1 MPFKNF
7 FLINIMNYE
16 SIIEISA
23 SDNNKIIPIIK
34 TKNDISKIRFSPKIV
49 EYVLREG
56 YYPQDIADIQ
66 EVENGYKFILSGGTI
81 TSKKDIDYCLEN
93 NIKIMFSPHLDE
105 ELVKYC
111 FEHGT
116 IIIPGVFT
124 ATEIMKA
131 YNMGVKI
138 VKFFPYNFISTNSL
152 KSFLNV
158 FNKLDIKF
166 IVTGGVNKENY
177 KEILQIKNV
186 IFVGS
191 SSIFEI

>member
-1 MPFKNF
+1 MNYNSI
-7 FLINIMNYE
+7 INISKNDE
-16 SIIEISA
+16 H
-23 SDNNKIIPIIK
+23 KVIPIIK
-34 TKNDISKIRFSPKIV
+34 TKSDIGKINFSPKIV

-56 YYPQDIADIQ
+56 HCKQDILDIK
-66 EVENGYKFILSGGTI
+66 EIENGYDFILSVGTV
-81 TSKKDIDYCLEN
+81 TNKVEVDFCVN
-93 NIKIMFSPHLDE
+93 NGIEILFSPHLDPN
-105 ELVKYC
+105 LVQYC
-111 FEHGT
+111 FDKNI

-138 VKFFPYNFISTNSL
+138 VKLFPYNFIPTNSL

-177 KEILQIKNV
+177 KEILSIKNV

-191 SSIFEI
+191 SSITEI

>member
-1 MPFKNF
+1 
-7 FLINIMNYE
+7 
-16 SIIEISA
+16 
-23 SDNNKIIPIIK
+23 
-34 TKNDISKIRFSPKIV
+34 
-49 EYVLREG
+49 
-56 YYPQDIADIQ
+56 
-66 EVENGYKFILSGGTI
+66 
-81 TSKKDIDYCLEN
+81 
-93 NIKIMFSPHLDE
+93 MFSPHLDE
-105 ELVKYC
+105 ELIKYC

-138 VKFFPYNFISTNSL
+138 VKLFPYNFIPTNSL
-152 KSFLNV
+152 NSFLNT
-158 FNKLDIKF
+158 FKKLDIKF

-186 IFVGS
+186 IFVCS

>member
-1 MPFKNF
+1 
-7 FLINIMNYE
+7 MNYE
-16 SIIEISA
+16 SIIDFSKN
-23 SDNNKIIPIIK
+23 DKNKIIPIVK

-49 EYVLREG
+49 EYVFREG
-56 YYPQDIADIQ
+56 YSKQDIYDIQ
-66 EVENGYKFILSGGTI
+66 EVENGYNFILSAGTI
-81 TSKKDIDYCLEN
+81 TSKKEIDYCLEN

-111 FEHGT
+111 FDRET

-138 VKFFPYNFISTNSL
+138 VKFFPYNFIPTNSL

-177 KEILQIKNV
+177 EEILQIKNV

>member
-1 MPFKNF
+1 
-7 FLINIMNYE
+7 MNYE
-16 SIIEISA
+16 SIIDFSKN
-23 SDNNKIIPIIK
+23 DKNKIIPIVK

-49 EYVLREG
+49 EYVFREG
-56 YYPQDIADIQ
+56 YSKQDISDIQ
-66 EVENGYKFILSGGTI
+66 EVENGYNFILSAGTI
-81 TSKKDIDYCLEN
+81 TSKKEIDYCLEN

-105 ELVKYC
+105 EIVKYC
-111 FEHGT
+111 FERGAV
-116 IIIPGVFT
+116 IIPGVFT

-138 VKFFPYNFISTNSL
+138 VKLFPYNFIPTNSL

-177 KEILQIKNV
+177 KEILSIKNV

-191 SSIFEI
+191 SSITDILN

>member
-1 MPFKNF
+1 MEYNSI
-7 FLINIMNYE
+7 INISEN
-16 SIIEISA
+16 
-23 SDNNKIIPIIK
+23 DDHKVIPIIK
-34 TKNDISKIRFSPKIV
+34 TKSDINNINFSPKIV

-56 YYPQDIADIQ
+56 YCKKDISDIQ
-66 EVENGYKFILSGGTI
+66 EVENGYNFILSIGTI
-81 TSKKDIDYCLEN
+81 TSKKEIDYCLEN
-93 NIKIMFSPHLDE
+93 NIKIIFSPHLDE

-111 FEHGT
+111 FHHKI

-124 ATEIMKA
+124 ATEIIKA

-138 VKFFPYNFISTNSL
+138 VKFFPYNFIPNNSL

-191 SSIFEI
+191 SSITDILN